1 LGRGNDKNSHSE
13 SQLTEEQERAQRR
26 LAMKLKRRAEGEAL
40 DERFGFGRYSSSSGD
55 GSRSKRGW
63 IFNILP
69 TVRMYVMFYVFAQ
82 LEFIS
87 SRHMLMMQSTFLR
100 SFIPSFL
107 CRKMKT
113 IASVGTTSNNSG
125 AVSAAGPERAG
136 VDLYFLGV
144 DGSTFKSTVLYD
156 PYFYIIANPPTRNGV
171 ASYSFSNMEEEQSV
185 FFETI
190 ISNLVRKYEALGL
203 KSATAVKKHDLDAL
217 NHLGEVGSKGRT
229 MLKLSFDTVDQMMSV
244 RKEIQPIITEN
255 QKREKEAAQNP
266 TFGIQNGANASA
278 NAGSVDPLSTI
289 VDMREY
295 DVPYVV
301 RVCID
306 LSLRA
311 GAWYT
316 VTPNELDCGVTL
328 SDQDVE
334 TKADPSFLA
343 FDIEC
348 TKAPLKFPDANV
360 DTIYMISYMVNG
372 QGYLILSRDV
382 VSADVQDFEYTPNPS
397 YPGPFHIFNELTEED
412 LIRRFLSEY
421 QRLKPQIVVTYN
433 GDFFDWP
440 FLEQRCAVYGLDMR
454 YELGV
459 EQVGGN
465 GDSEGEYRGRCC
477 VHMDA
482 FSWVKRDSYL
492 PQGAQGLKAVTKYKL
507 GYDPVEVDPEDMMH
521 YARDRPLHMASYSV
535 SDAVATYYL
544 YMKYVHMFIFSLC
557 TIIPM
562 GPEDVLR
569 KGSGTLCEAL
579 LMVQACEKDIICP
592 NKQKEPLSKF
602 HEGHLLESETYIGG
616 KVECLETGVYRSD
629 IEYKFDLKPS
639 AFQMLIDNI
648 DRDLTFAIEVEGGI
662 DRTTITNYDEVSGFT
677 NCGWKWYVFVHSL
690 TGIFILGPLPNH
702 RTARIIT

>member
-1 LGRGNDKNSHSE
+1 
-13 SQLTEEQERAQRR
+13 
-26 LAMKLKRRAEGEAL
+26 M
-40 DERFGFGRYSSSSGD
+40 
-55 GSRSKRGW
+55 
-63 IFNILP
+63 
-69 TVRMYVMFYVFAQ
+69 
-82 LEFIS
+82 
-87 SRHMLMMQSTFLR
+87 
-100 SFIPSFL
+100 
-107 CRKMKT
+107 
-113 IASVGTTSNNSG
+113 
-125 AVSAAGPERAG
+125 
-136 VDLYFLGV
+136 

-156 PYFYIIANPPTRNGV
+156 PYFYVIANPPSRYGM
-171 ASYSFSNMEEEQSV
+171 ASSFQHEEGNSV

-190 ISNLVRKYEALGL
+190 VSNLMRKYEALGL
-203 KSATAVKKHDLDAL
+203 KSATIVKKIDLDAL
-217 NHLGEVGSKGRT
+217 NHLGEAGSKGRS
-229 MLKLSFDTVDQMMSV
+229 MIKLSFDTVDQLMGV
-244 RKEIQPIITEN
+244 RREIQPVIQEN
-255 QKREKEAAQNP
+255 QNKEQEAKLNP
-266 TFGIQNGANASA
+266 TFGIQNEMEDSLK
-278 NAGSVDPLSTI
+278 DPLSNMI
-289 VDMREY
+289 DMREY
-295 DVPYVV
+295 DVPYLV

-306 LSLRA
+306 LDIRA

-316 VTPNELDCGVTL
+316 VTPNELDCGVML

-334 TKADPSFLA
+334 TKAEPSFLA

-360 DTIYMISYMVNG
+360 DTIYMISYMVED

-382 VSADVQDFEYTPNPS
+382 VSQDVQDFEYTPKPS
-397 YPGPFHIFNELTEED
+397 YPGPFKIFNEQTEED
-412 LIRRFLSEY
+412 LLRRFLSEY

-440 FLEQRCAVYGLDMR
+440 FLEQRCSVYGLDLK

-459 EQVGGN
+459 ERVGG
-465 GDSEGEYRGRCC
+465 GDAGGEGEYRGRCC

-492 PQGAQGLKAVTKYKL
+492 PQGSQGLKAVTKYKL

-521 YARDRPLHMASYSV
+521 FAKDRPVHMASYSV

-569 KGSGTLCEAL
+569 KGSGTLCEVL
-579 LMVQACEKDIICP
+579 LMVQACQKDIICP
-592 NKQKEPLSKF
+592 NKQKEPLAKF

-616 KVECLETGVYRSD
+616 KVECLESGVYRSD
-629 IEYKFDLKPS
+629 IEYKFDLKPT

-662 DRTTITNYDEVSGFT
+662 DRGTITNYDEVSLCNDVTVCYFT
-677 NCGWKWYVFVHSL
+677 LDPSTL
-690 TGIFILGPLPNH
+690 M
-702 RTARIIT
+702 

>member
-1 LGRGNDKNSHSE
+1 
-13 SQLTEEQERAQRR
+13 
-26 LAMKLKRRAEGEAL
+26 M
-40 DERFGFGRYSSSSGD
+40 
-55 GSRSKRGW
+55 
-63 IFNILP
+63 
-69 TVRMYVMFYVFAQ
+69 
-82 LEFIS
+82 
-87 SRHMLMMQSTFLR
+87 
-100 SFIPSFL
+100 
-107 CRKMKT
+107 
-113 IASVGTTSNNSG
+113 
-125 AVSAAGPERAG
+125 
-136 VDLYFLGV
+136 

-156 PYFYIIANPPTRNGV
+156 PYFYVIANPPSRYGM
-171 ASYSFSNMEEEQSV
+171 ASSFQHEEGNSV

-190 ISNLVRKYEALGL
+190 VSNLMRKYEALGL
-203 KSATAVKKHDLDAL
+203 KSATIVKKIDLDAL
-217 NHLGEVGSKGRT
+217 NHLGEAGSKGRS
-229 MLKLSFDTVDQMMSV
+229 MIKLSFDTVDQLMGV
-244 RKEIQPIITEN
+244 RREIQPVIQEN
-255 QKREKEAAQNP
+255 QKKEQEAKLNP
-266 TFGIQNGANASA
+266 TFGIQNEMEDSLK
-278 NAGSVDPLSTI
+278 DPLSNMI
-289 VDMREY
+289 DMREY
-295 DVPYVV
+295 DVPYLV

-306 LSLRA
+306 LDIRA

-328 SDQDVE
+328 SEQDVE
-334 TKADPSFLA
+334 TKAEPSFLA

-360 DTIYMISYMVNG
+360 DTIYMISYMVEG

-382 VSADVQDFEYTPNPS
+382 VSQDVQDFEYTPKPS
-397 YPGPFHIFNELTEED
+397 YPGPFKIFNEQTEED

-440 FLEQRCAVYGLDMR
+440 FLEQRCSVYGLDLK

-459 EQVGGN
+459 ERVGG
-465 GDSEGEYRGRCC
+465 GDAGGEGEYRGRCC

-492 PQGAQGLKAVTKYKL
+492 PQGSQGLKAVTKYKL

-521 YARDRPLHMASYSV
+521 FAKDRPVHMASYSV

-569 KGSGTLCEAL
+569 KGSGTLCEVL

-592 NKQKEPLSKF
+592 NKQKEPLAKF

-616 KVECLETGVYRSD
+616 KVECLESGVYRSD
-629 IEYKFDLKPS
+629 IEYKFDLKPT

-662 DRTTITNYDEVSGFT
+662 DRGTITNYDEVSLCNDLTVCCFT
-677 NCGWKWYVFVHSL
+677 LDPSAL
-690 TGIFILGPLPNH
+690 M
-702 RTARIIT
+702 

>member
-1 LGRGNDKNSHSE
+1 LFSVQTVPSGG
-13 SQLTEEQERAQRR
+13 
-26 LAMKLKRRAEGEAL
+26 
-40 DERFGFGRYSSSSGD
+40 SSL
-55 GSRSKRGW
+55 
-63 IFNILP
+63 N
-69 TVRMYVMFYVFAQ
+69 
-82 LEFIS
+82 
-87 SRHMLMMQSTFLR
+87 
-100 SFIPSFL
+100 
-107 CRKMKT
+107 
-113 IASVGTTSNNSG
+113 ASD
-125 AVSAAGPERAG
+125 AVSSTGPERAG
-136 VDLYFLGV
+136 LDLYFLSV
-144 DGSTFKSTVLYD
+144 NGSTFKATVLYD
-156 PYFYIIANPPTRNGV
+156 PYFYILAIPPGRNGMN
-171 ASYSFSNMEEEQSV
+171 SSNLFANDEEHSV

-190 ISNLVRKYEALGL
+190 ISNLMRKYESFGL
-203 KSATAVKKHDLDAL
+203 KAAIVVQKQDLDAP
-217 NHLGEVGSKGRT
+217 NHLGEVGSKGRS
-229 MLKLSFDTVDQMMSV
+229 MIKLTFDTVEQLMAV
-244 RKEIQPIITEN
+244 RKEIQPIVLEN
-255 QKREKEAAQNP
+255 QRRKKEEELNP
-266 TFGIQNGANASA
+266 NFGFVQNGLEY
-278 NAGSVDPLSTI
+278 GMMKDPLKYI

-295 DVPYVV
+295 DVPYLV

-306 LSLRA
+306 LGIRA

-328 SDQDVE
+328 SEQDIE

-360 DTIYMISYMVNG
+360 DSIFMISYMVEG
-372 QGYLILSRDV
+372 QGYLIISRHV
-382 VSADVQDFEYTPNPS
+382 VSQDVQDFEYTPKPS
-397 YPGPFHIFNELTEED
+397 YPGPFTIFNEQTEED
-412 LIRRFLSEY
+412 LIRRFLSEF

-440 FLEQRCAVYGLDMR
+440 FLEQRCAVYGLDLK

-459 EQVGGN
+459 ERVGG
-465 GDSEGEYRGRCC
+465 GEAGGEGEYRGRCC

-507 GYDPVEVDPEDMMH
+507 GYDPVEVDPEDMVQF
-521 YARDRPLHMASYSV
+521 ARDRPVHMASYSV

-579 LMVQACEKDIICP
+579 LMVQACEKGIICP
-592 NKQKEPLSKF
+592 NKEKEPLEKF

-648 DRDLTFAIEVEGGI
+648 DRDLTFAIEVEGGV
-662 DRTTITNYDEVSGFT
+662 DRRTITNYDEVSSTDSDHLIYRCFFLS
-677 NCGWKWYVFVHSL
+677 KVK
-690 TGIFILGPLPNH
+690 
-702 RTARIIT
+702 

>member
-1 LGRGNDKNSHSE
+1 MTSTG
-13 SQLTEEQERAQRR
+13 T
-26 LAMKLKRRAEGEAL
+26 
-40 DERFGFGRYSSSSGD
+40 SSADSDS
-55 GSRSKRGW
+55 
-63 IFNILP
+63 
-69 TVRMYVMFYVFAQ
+69 A
-82 LEFIS
+82 
-87 SRHMLMMQSTFLR
+87 
-100 SFIPSFL
+100 
-107 CRKMKT
+107 
-113 IASVGTTSNNSG
+113 
-125 AVSAAGPERAG
+125 SAAGPERAG

-156 PYFYIIANPPTRNGV
+156 PYFYIIANPPAKNGV
-171 ASYSFSNMEEEQSV
+171 GSLSFSGLEEDQSV

-190 ISNLVRKYEALGL
+190 ISSLLRKYEALGL
-203 KSATAVKKHDLDAL
+203 KSVTVVKKHDLDAL
-217 NHLGEVGSKGRT
+217 NHLGEVGSKGRS
-229 MLKLSFDTVDQMMSV
+229 MLKLSFDTVDQLMSV
-244 RKEIQPIITEN
+244 RKEIQPIITKT

-266 TFGIQNGANASA
+266 TFGIQHGVSV
-278 NAGSVDPLSTI
+278 GSVDPLSTI
-289 VDMREY
+289 IDMREY

-306 LSLRA
+306 LNLRA

-316 VTPNELDCGVTL
+316 VTPNALDCGVTL
-328 SDQDVE
+328 TDQDVE

-360 DTIYMISYMVNG
+360 DSIFMISYMING
-372 QGYLILSRDV
+372 QGYLILSRDI
-382 VSADVQDFEYTPNPS
+382 VSADVQDFEYTPKPS
-397 YPGPFHIFNELTEED
+397 YPGPFTIFNELTEED
-412 LIRRFLSEY
+412 LIRRFLSEF

-440 FLEQRCAVYGLDMR
+440 FLEQRCAVYGLDMK

-459 EQVGGN
+459 EQVGGDGN
-465 GDSEGEYRGRCC
+465 SEGEYRGRCC

-507 GYDPVEVDPEDMMH
+507 GYDPVEVDPEDMVL
-521 YARDRPLHMASYSV
+521 YARDRPVHMASYSV

-592 NKQKEPLSKF
+592 NKQKEPLAKF
-602 HEGHLLESETYIGG
+602 HDGHLLESETYIGG

-639 AFQMLIDNI
+639 AFQTLIDNI

-662 DRTTITNYDEVSGFT
+662 DRTTITNYDEVSL
-677 NCGWKWYVFVHSL
+677 NIANAWLKPVLMCISHSVSD
-690 TGIFILGPLPNH
+690 PLPNN
-702 RTARIIT
+702 RTTRIIARSTSSYREALRLSS